1 MPARLSPGTAG
12 NGPAHT
18 PGAFVGA
25 ILHAYAQRGLA
36 PDGALL
42 KAQIKPFDV
51 ADPQHRVTAQ
61 QFERLCAAAMQE
73 LDDEA
78 PGWFSR
84 RLPWGSY
91 GMLARASTGAPAL
104 GVALRRWCR
113 HHGLLT
119 DDVTL
124 ALRVA
129 GGEAR
134 IEVAEHRGV
143 PELREFALLSL
154 LRNLHGLACWWI
166 DAPIALHGVQ
176 FPFGAPPHAD
186 VYARLFASPVRF
198 GAPQAAL
205 HFDASVLNLPLRR
218 DAAALDQMLRRALPI
233 MVWPYRRE
241 ASLSRRVRQLLQRP
255 QAAHTAQTLAAQLAL
270 STRTLHRQLRDEG
283 TSLQALKDEVRRA
296 RAADLLLRTR
306 QPLARVARAVGF
318 QNDKSFIR
326 AFRHWTGRTPEQFR
340 AQSGKT
346 PDPRLGEAGHPA
358 RDPAAPH
365 RDSPRGLR

>member
-1 MPARLSPGTAG
+1 MPTRDLPSAQGHR
-12 NGPAHT
+12 PAHT
-18 PGAFVGA
+18 PVAFVQA

-36 PDGALL
+36 PDGALM
-42 KAQIKPFDV
+42 KAQIKPIDA
-51 ADPQHRVTAQ
+51 ADPRQRVTAQ

-91 GMLARASTGAPAL
+91 GMLARASTGAPTL

-124 ALRVA
+124 SLRVA
-129 GGEAR
+129 GSDAR
-134 IEVAEHRGV
+134 VEIADYRGA
-143 PELREFALLSL
+143 PPLREFALLSL

-166 DAPIALHGVQ
+166 DAPITLHAVQ
-176 FPFGAPPHAD
+176 FPFDAPSHAD

-198 GAPQAAL
+198 AAPHAAL
-205 HFDASVLNLPLRR
+205 HFDADVLNLPLRR

-241 ASLSRRVRQLLQRP
+241 MSLSRRVRQLLQRP
-255 QAAHTAQTLAAQLAL
+255 QAAHTAQTLATQLAL
-270 STRTLHRQLRDEG
+270 SPRTLHRQLRSEG
-283 TSLQALKDEVRRA
+283 TTLQALKDEVRRA
-296 RAADLLLRTR
+296 RATDLLLRTR
-306 QPLARVARAVGF
+306 QPLTRVARAVGF

-340 AQSGKT
+340 AQS
-346 PDPRLGEAGHPA
+346 DRRLHADLGTEA
-358 RDPAAPH
+358 
-365 RDSPRGLR
+365 